1 MGWEELKKQ
10 TNKMQKY
17 LVYLLVSVM
26 LFLKTGFSQEFI
38 FMCFISYILIELSIS
53 DFKYKAVPDYLLLLV
68 LVFSFFAT
76 SYSIYESFQNAFL
89 FAGAFVLLNFVVTFY
104 IQNIKSRI
112 TKNESLKEQVAL
124 GEGDIPII
132 AMIGVILG
140 IEQGIVALVLA
151 ALLTVIPLIY
161 SNIVKKDCELPFIPF
176 LSLGFI
182 IEYLFNITTN
192 NLL

>member
-1 MGWEELKKQ
+1 ML
-10 TNKMQKY
+10 KY
-17 LVYLLVSVM
+17 LFFVFIIFV
-26 LFLKTGFSQEFI
+26 LFIKTGLSQEFI
-38 FMCFISYILIELSIS
+38 YMCFISYVLIELSIS
-53 DFKYKAVPDYLLLLV
+53 DLKYKAVPDYLLLLV
-68 LVFSFFAT
+68 LVLSFFAT
-76 SYSIYESFQNAFL
+76 KYSIFEAFQNAFL
-89 FAGAFVLLNFVVTFY
+89 FAGAFTLLNFVVTFY

-112 TKNESLKEQVAL
+112 TKNENLKDQVAL

-140 IEQGIVALVLA
+140 IEQGIIALVLA

-161 SNIVKKDCELPFIPF
+161 SNIVKKDCEVPFIPF
-176 LSLGFI
+176 LSCGFI